1 MRATSTFSEIYLYRQ
16 HVDMRKAMNGLS
28 QIVSEQMNKSPCD
41 ESLFIFINRDRTT
54 IKALYW
60 DKTGFAVW
68 HKRLEVD
75 KFHWLR
81 ATTEDSLSIT
91 CEQLDLL
98 LSGID
103 IEKAKPHEKLN
114 FHAFS

>member
-1 MRATSTFSEIYLYRQ
+1 MRATSTFSEIYLYRS

-28 QIVSEQMNKSPCD
+28 QIVAEVLKRNPCD
-41 ESLFIFINRDRTT
+41 GSLFVFVNRDRTT
-54 IKALYW
+54 VKALYW

-75 KFHWLR
+75 KFHCLK
-81 ATTEDSLSIT
+81 ASPGDSLPVS

-103 IEKAKPHEKLN
+103 IEKAKPHEKIS

>member
-1 MRATSTFSEIYLYRQ
+1 MRATSTFSEIFLYS
-16 HVDMRKAMNGLS
+16 HPVDMRKAMNGLS
-28 QIVSEQMNKSPCD
+28 QIVAEGLKKNPCD
-41 ESLFIFINRDRTT
+41 GSLFVFINRDRNTL
-54 IKALYW
+54 KALYW

-75 KFHWLR
+75 KFHWLK
-81 ATTEDSLSIT
+81 AHSEDSLSVT

-103 IEKAKPHEKLN
+103 IEKAKPHEKLS

>member
-1 MRATSTFSEIYLYRQ
+1 MRATATFSEIYLYRQ
-16 HVDMRKAMNGLS
+16 PVDMRKAMNGLS
-28 QIVSEQMNKSPCD
+28 QIVSEQMNRNPC
-41 ESLFIFINRDRTT
+41 EGSLFVFINRDRTT

-60 DKTGFAVW
+60 DDTGFAIW
-68 HKRLEVD
+68 HKRLEAD
-75 KFHWLR
+75 KFHWLK
-81 ATTEDSLSIT
+81 TTLEDSFPIT

>member
-1 MRATSTFSEIYLYRQ
+1 MRATSTFSEIYLYRL

-28 QIVSEQMNKSPCD
+28 QIVAEVLKRNPCD
-41 ESLFIFINRDRTT
+41 GSLFVFISRDRST

-60 DKTGFAVW
+60 DKTGFAIW

-75 KFHWLR
+75 KFHWLK
-81 ATTEDSLSIT
+81 TTSEDSLAVSY
-91 CEQLDLL
+91 EQLDLL
-98 LSGID
+98 LSGLD
-103 IEKAKPHEKLN
+103 IEKVKPHEKLN

>member
-1 MRATSTFSEIYLYRQ
+1 MKATSSFSEIYLYRSP
-16 HVDMRKAMNGLS
+16 VDMRKAMNGLS
-28 QIVSEQMNKSPCD
+28 QIVSEVLKKNPCD
-41 ESLFIFINRDRTT
+41 GSLFVFINRERTT

-75 KFHWLR
+75 KFHWLKV
-81 ATTEDSLSIT
+81 TTYDSLPVT

-103 IEKAKPHEKLN
+103 IEKAKPHEKLS

>member
-1 MRATSTFSEIYLYRQ
+1 MRATTTFSEIYLYRQ
-16 HVDMRKAMNGLS
+16 PVDMRKAMNGLS
-28 QIVSEQMNKSPCD
+28 QIVSEQMNKSPC
-41 ESLFIFINRDRTT
+41 EGSLFVFINRDRTT

-60 DKTGFAVW
+60 DYTGFAIW
-68 HKRLEVD
+68 HKRLEAD
-75 KFHWLR
+75 KFHWLK
-81 ATTEDSLSIT
+81 TTSEDSLSIT

-103 IEKAKPHEKLN
+103 IEKARPHEKLN